1 MEKRKVLVPVDG
13 SDFCRQIFPVIMKF
27 LDPAANEIIF
37 LRVGSPVEG
46 HVGMPPRPAAIA
58 SDVMS
63 YETARDLEFATHP
76 IYASQERDSALAT
89 FIGEMQPDVREM
101 EHAGFNVTY
110 DIRFGDRG
118 EEIVEYVNNNPVDL
132 VAMTTHWRTGLN
144 RLLFGNTVQHIVPH
158 INVPLLMLRP
168 ESSSEQ

>member
-27 LDPAANEIIF
+27 LDPTTNEIVF

-76 IYASQERDSALAT
+76 IYASQERDSALGT
-89 FIGEMQPDVREM
+89 FIAEIQPDAREM
-101 EHAGFNVTY
+101 EHAGFSVTY

-118 EEIVEYVNNNPVDL
+118 EAIVDYVNNNQIDL

-158 INVPLLMLRP
+158 ISVPLLMLRP
-168 ESSSEQ
+168 ENGSEQ